1 MRNLATNK
9 QGGIA
14 LSQSTKSTYLG
25 TIMAAMTI
33 TEKIMAFNSGRD
45 QVRPGELVW
54 TDTFTVMT
62 MDYLGKSTFKALHQ
76 LGKKEVFDKER
87 VICVSDHLV
96 PPPTPLFATML
107 NEWRQ
112 VVREHDIKYFY
123 DLGRQGIAHQVMV
136 ENGHVLP
143 GKISVGTDSHA
154 NTYGAVGAV
163 GNAVSVTDAAVAMAI
178 GKCWFRVPESVKF
191 HIVGKWQ
198 PYVMAKDLSLHIMGM
213 MHWNGHLI
221 YKALEY
227 CGPAID
233 ALDMAGRMTLCNMT
247 VDLGAKNGIIAPDAK
262 TAEYLRPVQKAD
274 WQMLASDHDAH
285 YDMEFEVDV
294 TNLGPTVA
302 LPDKLDD
309 VVPVEQ
315 VVGRKFN
322 KAFVGTCT
330 NGRIE
335 DIAILAEILRGKQ
348 VHRDV
353 NFILVPASQH
363 VFLECLKAGYITD
376 LVAAGVA
383 VDTPSCAACA
393 GIHTGV
399 AGDGDIV
406 LSAGNR
412 NMKGR
417 MGSKNAQIY
426 LTSPAVVAASA
437 LTGVISDP
445 RNL

>member
-1 MRNLATNK
+1 M
-9 QGGIA
+9 
-14 LSQSTKSTYLG
+14 
-25 TIMAAMTI
+25 AMTI

-45 QVRPGELVW
+45 SVVPGQLVW
-54 TDTFTVMT
+54 VDVHTVMT
-62 MDYLGKSTFKALHQ
+62 MDYLGKQCFKAFES
-76 LGKKEVFDKER
+76 LGSKELFDKER

-96 PPPTPLFATML
+96 PPPTPEYATML
-107 NEWRQ
+107 NEWREI
-112 VVREHDIKYFY
+112 VKSYDIPFFY
-123 DLGRQGIAHQVMV
+123 DLGRQGIAHQLMV
-136 ENGHVLP
+136 EQGHVLP
-143 GKISVGTDSHA
+143 GKISIGTDSHA

-163 GNAVSVTDAAVAMAI
+163 GNAIGVTDAAIAMAT

-191 HIVGKWQ
+191 HITGTWQ
-198 PYVMAKDLSLHIMGM
+198 PWVMAKDLSLHVMGM

-233 ALDMAGRMTLCNMT
+233 SLEIAGRMTLCNMT

-262 TAEYLRPVQKAD
+262 TAAYIKPVQKGN
-274 WQMLASDHDAH
+274 WEMIASDADAK
-285 YDMEFEVDV
+285 YDAVYEVDV
-294 TNLGPTVA
+294 TNLGPTISR
-302 LPDKLDD
+302 PDKLDD
-309 VVPVEQ
+309 TVPVEKLI
-315 VVGRKFN
+315 GTKFN

-330 NGRIE
+330 NGRTE
-335 DIAILAEILRGKQ
+335 DFAIMAKILDGKK

-353 NFILVPASQH
+353 NMICIPASQDIY
-363 VFLECLKAGYITD
+363 LECIQKGYFEI
-376 LVAAGVA
+376 LVKAGVA
-383 VDTPSCAACA
+383 IETPSCGPCA

-399 AGDGDIV
+399 AGDGDIM

-437 LTGVISDP
+437 IKGEITDP
-445 RNL
+445 RSEKW